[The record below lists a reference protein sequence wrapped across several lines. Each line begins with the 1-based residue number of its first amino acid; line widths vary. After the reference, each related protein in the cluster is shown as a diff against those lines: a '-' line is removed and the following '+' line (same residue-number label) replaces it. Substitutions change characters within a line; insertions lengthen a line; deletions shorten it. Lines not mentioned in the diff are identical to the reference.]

1 MHRMI
6 DRDGGGGRLD
16 GVRVGHGVPHLVFE
30 LSMSRLQRDGCAAM
44 LTSRLDPSF
53 EAVVFESRTG

>member
-1 MHRMI
+1 MHRMVY
-6 DRDGGGGRLD
+6 RDGGGGRQG

-53 EAVVFESRTG
+53 EAVVFESRVG